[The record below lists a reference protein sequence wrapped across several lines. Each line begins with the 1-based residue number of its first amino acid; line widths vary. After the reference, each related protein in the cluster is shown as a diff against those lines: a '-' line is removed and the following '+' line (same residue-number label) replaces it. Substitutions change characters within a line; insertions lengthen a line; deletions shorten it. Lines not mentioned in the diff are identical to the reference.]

1 MADFGLTS
9 AQISQVKTT
18 IYKRF
23 PQSTIHAF
31 GSRINHSNLP
41 NSDLDLL
48 IISENPKPID
58 KLTLIQEIED
68 LDLPIII
75 DISVISTIDLSQN
88 RNYQL
93 IHDSAKE
100 F

>member
-23 PQSTIHAF
+23 PQSTILAF

-48 IISENPKPID
+48 IISENPKLID

-88 RNYQL
+88 KNYQL

>member
-9 AQISQVKTT
+9 AQISLLKTT

-23 PQSTIHAF
+23 PQSTILAF
-31 GSRINHSNLP
+31 GSRVNHSNHS

-48 IISENPKPID
+48 IICENPKLID
-58 KLTLIQEIED
+58 KLALIQEIED
-68 LDLPIII
+68 LDIPIII

>member
-9 AQISQVKTT
+9 AQISIVKST
-18 IYKRF
+18 IYNRF
-23 PQSTIHAF
+23 PHSTILAF
-31 GSRINHSNLP
+31 GSRINHSNHP

-48 IISENPKPID
+48 IISENPKLID
-58 KLTLIQEIED
+58 KLALIQEIEE

-93 IHDSAKE
+93 IHDSAEE